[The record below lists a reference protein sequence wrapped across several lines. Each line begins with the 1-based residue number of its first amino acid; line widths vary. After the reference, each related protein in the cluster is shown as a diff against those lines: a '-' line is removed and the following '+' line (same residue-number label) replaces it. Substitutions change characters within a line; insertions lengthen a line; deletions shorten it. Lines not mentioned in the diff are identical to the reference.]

1 MNNQEK
7 KYDLIK
13 FEDGEFSLDVNVSPE
28 EETVWLTQNDMALL
42 FGVNRTR
49 VTRHVNNIIN
59 EGELPV
65 SVCAENA
72 LTASDGKVY
81 LVKYYNL
88 DMIIAVGYRVNSKRG
103 TLFRKWANS
112 VLKQY
117 LLNGYAIDKNR
128 IIQYQSNL
136 LQLEATVM
144 NIEKRIKNL
153 EETIYSTNSQII
165 FEGEILEPY
174 SFIMKLF
181 FLANKRIIIIDTYA
195 DNFLLDMLNNI
206 KVPVT
211 IYTPGSSYI
220 NKSKDNIKENITIIN
235 TDVFHDRY
243 IIIDDITYNLGTSVN
258 SIGKKRFTIS
268 RLEDISIDLLLS
280 NINKKA

>member
-1 MNNQEK
+1 M
-7 KYDLIK
+7 
-13 FEDGEFSLDVNVSPE
+13 NVSPNE
-28 EETVWLTQNDMALL
+28 DTVWLSANKIALL
-42 FGVNRTR
+42 FNRDPKTIRKHINNVFEENEVDINSNTQKLRIAGVDQR
-49 VTRHVNNIIN
+49 VVFYSLNVII
-59 EGELPV
+59 
-65 SVCAENA
+65 S
-72 LTASDGKVY
+72 
-81 LVKYYNL
+81 
-88 DMIIAVGYRVNSKRG
+88 VGYRVKSKRG
-103 TLFRKWANS
+103 VLFRQWANS

-117 LLNGYAIDKNR
+117 LLNGYAIDKDR